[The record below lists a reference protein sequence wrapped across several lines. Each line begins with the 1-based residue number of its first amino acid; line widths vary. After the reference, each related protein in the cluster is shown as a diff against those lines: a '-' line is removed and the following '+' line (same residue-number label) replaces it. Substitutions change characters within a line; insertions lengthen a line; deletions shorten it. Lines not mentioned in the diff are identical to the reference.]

1 MFNYLNFIFKKRIS
15 KFNVKIFSFL
25 LIVIFLMIIFC
36 IFIIKCKFITYIN
49 LIGIVRKDKVVL
61 LVLKDDIKLVSN
73 NSKLFLNKK
82 EYYYKIDFISE
93 YKFNEKG
100 NYVEIFVDVLIP
112 DKYKINNNL
121 IDIKIISKEE
131 NLFNY
136 IKLFLIGG
144 D

>member
-1 MFNYLNFIFKKRIS
+1 LFNYLNFIFKKRIS